1 MKKRIGILTYHQVI
15 NDGAIL
21 QALAQQCAY
30 AQAIPGSI
38 VEIVDFN
45 YKVIEKREWIG
56 AIKDLIKFDSAGF
69 SKFRKYLRT
78 KKFVRNMLRL
88 SAKRFVS
95 DNHNDCVEYLNA
107 NYDVLIVGSDE
118 VWKIDFNKYARPFP
132 NIYWLPEGIDAIRIA
147 SAASANTLKIGQ
159 LTEDHKETIGRLL
172 NNFQL
177 IGVRDQFTYNLVKS
191 NSNNP
196 HLRLMPDPTFGLDFD
211 PLVFKRVQ
219 HKLIKAGVD
228 LSKPVIALSLSS
240 HIAELRNLSEIA
252 FNYFNSLGYQVV
264 CVGQYNKFCNIN
276 LAALFD
282 PIEWAH
288 SYKFF
293 TFCITDRFHSTIFS
307 IRNDVDFF
315 AVDFSKRYEDG
326 ATGKIY
332 DLMSRNELLYRYAN
346 LGKTDLA
353 KVIETMKALFESRLR
368 SKDPKLL
375 QVNQRLCEQFSGFVE
390 EVKSIVVKS

>member
-1 MKKRIGILTYHQVI
+1 MKNRIGILTYHQVI

-21 QALAQQCAY
+21 QALAQQNAY
-30 AQAIPGSI
+30 ARAIPGAV

-45 YKVIEKREWIG
+45 YEVIEKREWIG
-56 AIKDLIKFDSAGF
+56 AIKDLIKFDKAGF

-78 KKFVRNMLRL
+78 KKFVRNKLKL
-88 SAKRFVS
+88 SPKRFVS
-95 DNHNDCVEYLNA
+95 NDYKDCVEYLNA

-132 NIYWLPEGIDAIRIA
+132 NVYWLPDGIETIRIA

-159 LTEDHKETIGRLL
+159 LTDAHKDTIASLL
-172 NNFQL
+172 NKFQL
-177 IGVRDQFTYNLVKS
+177 IGVRDQFTYNLVTS
-191 NSNNP
+191 YSGNRN
-196 HLRLMPDPTFGLDFD
+196 LQLMPDPTFGLEFD
-211 PLVFKRVQ
+211 PVVYNNVQ
-219 HKLIKAGVD
+219 LKLTKAGVD

-240 HIAELRNLSEIA
+240 HIAELKNLSELA

-307 IRNDVDFF
+307 IRNNVDFF
-315 AVDFSKRYEDG
+315 AVDFSKRYEEG
-326 ATGKIY
+326 ATGKIF

-346 LGKTDLA
+346 LGKTDLTE
-353 KVIETMKALFESRLR
+353 VMETLKALFQNRLNAT
-368 SKDPKLL
+368 DPKLL
-375 QVNQRLCEQFSGFVE
+375 EVNNRLCQQFNSFVDD
-390 EVKSIVVKS
+390 VKSIIVKS